1 MLMKKDISAKEQGSL
16 LWCPWEFASL
26 LKLSLLNCFCY
37 YLARCQNFVE
47 VMFYFSPSSYLE
59 TKRANIWVANLI
71 CGIWLGFHWLLL
83 GTKPI
88 RNFLFA
94 AFICFLCF
102 CLLIVAWSFWGSSGC
117 WIYSWEFSVR
127 KATWLGTLSHAVCV
141 YTVNKRSYF
150 LNAIWW
156 FKLCFHFGVLSLVP
170 GPMLWLID
178 DLNLY

>member
-16 LWCPWEFASL
+16 FWCPWEFASL

-47 VMFYFSPSSYLE
+47 VMFYFPPSSYLE

-88 RNFLFA
+88 RTFSFA

-102 CLLIVAWSFWGSSGC
+102 CLLIVAWSFWGSSVC

-127 KATWLGTLSHAVCV
+127 KATWLGTLSHSVCV
-141 YTVNKRSYF
+141 YTVNKRLKELIFSMPYGDSNF
-150 LNAIWW
+150 AFILAYLVWR
-156 FKLCFHFGVLSLVP
+156 LVP
-170 GPMLWLID
+170 CCG
-178 DLNLY
+178 

>member
-1 MLMKKDISAKEQGSL
+1 LLLFGPMPKFSQGYVL
-16 LWCPWEFASL
+16 
-26 LKLSLLNCFCY
+26 
-37 YLARCQNFVE
+37 
-47 VMFYFSPSSYLE
+47 FSPGSYLE

-141 YTVNKRSYF
+141 YTVNKRAYF

-156 FKLCFHFGVLSLVP
+156 FKLCFHFGVLSLAP